1 MPIFV
6 IGDKMTVFDPRSLP
20 TTSFGAVVNVNK
32 TGGVPD
38 ETAALLENFCL
49 EDEVVKAIYESE
61 ALDFWFINNGIE
73 KLDFGGGEKGIT
85 AGMIGQVPK
94 TLISNIKLPENKKV
108 GQRRAREIVDT
119 AIALM
124 SNEPGY

>member
-1 MPIFV
+1 
-6 IGDKMTVFDPRSLP
+6 MTVFDSRSLP

-38 ETAALLENFCL
+38 ETAALLENFVF

-61 ALDFWFINNGIE
+61 ELDAWFAKNGIE

-85 AGMIGQVPK
+85 AGMISQVSK
-94 TLISNIKLPENKKV
+94 TLISSIKLPENKRI
-108 GQRRAREIVDT
+108 GQRRAKEIVDT

-124 SNEPGY
+124 GNEPGY